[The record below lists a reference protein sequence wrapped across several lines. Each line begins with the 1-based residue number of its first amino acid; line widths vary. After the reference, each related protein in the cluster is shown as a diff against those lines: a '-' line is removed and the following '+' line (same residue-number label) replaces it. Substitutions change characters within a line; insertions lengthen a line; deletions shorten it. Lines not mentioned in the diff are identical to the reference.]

1 MSKANKGQI
10 FFHYL
15 VDPFH
20 FERRTA
26 LKVFI
31 RKLLEQE
38 GKRLDT
44 INYIFCSDEYLLNL
58 NKKHLK
64 HDTLTDIITF
74 EFNLAGEP
82 LLSDIYISIERV
94 NENAVLFHS
103 SFKRE
108 LHRVIFHGA
117 LHLCGFKDKTPE
129 QSQLMRSKEEEY
141 LRRWFV
147 SRGTT

>member
-1 MSKANKGQI
+1 MAKALSGQI
-10 FFHYL
+10 YFHHL

-20 FERRTA
+20 FEQRTS
-26 LKVFI
+26 LKAFI
-31 RKLLEQE
+31 RKLLERE

-117 LHLCGFKDKTPE
+117 LH
-129 QSQLMRSKEEEY
+129 
-141 LRRWFV
+141 
-147 SRGTT
+147 